1 MNELTCKICNKECC
15 NRKSYAGHMRLAH
28 GIRVGEKQELKNK
41 VWDLETENGKLKAQ
55 CAILEKESIALK
67 TMIEQLQEEHK
78 KLQKVYDDLRKQYDD
93 VESVFRALKREYT
106 ELKEKTEKNNI
117 GQGSIE

>member
-1 MNELTCKICNKECC
+1 VVIQVGNTKKIWNFE
-15 NRKSYAGHMRLAH
+15 
-28 GIRVGEKQELKNK
+28 
-41 VWDLETENGKLKAQ
+41 DENSKLKMQ
-55 CAILEKESIALK
+55 CAILEKESLALK

-93 VESVFRALKREYT
+93 VESVFRALKRECT